1 MTRRLSLDS
10 EPLTLADWEQR
21 LPQKKSEEFA

>member
-10 EPLTLADWEQR
+10 EPLTLSGYRHW
-21 LPQKKSEEFA
+21 LPQKKSQEFA